1 MRRPFDLISFLLPNS
16 LALIIMVCIH
26 MNIMEGQITKGIIHV
41 VKIRGICFE
50 LWPQKKKKKIHI
62 TLSLEEFGW
71 ATLKWVSDQGS

>member
-50 LWPQKKKKKIHI
+50 L
-62 TLSLEEFGW
+62 
-71 ATLKWVSDQGS
+71 